1 MFRRRKPRS
10 YGRRFAEGIYPR
22 GGWSRAVSYMMHR
35 LRRLPDPPHRIA
47 RGIAAGVFV
56 CFTPF
61 YGFHFIIATAIV
73 LVIQGNILAAIIA
86 TFFGNPLTFPLIA
99 VVSVDLGSWMLGLPG
114 GMQLPGIVKAFAD
127 ASVELWA
134 NLAAMFNDDITHW
147 DRLHWFF
154 RMVFMPYLVGGIIPG
169 VLCGGIAYSISHRV
183 ISRYQKGRI
192 KRLKKRYEKKLAL
205 AAKTKISTVVG
216 GKSGGPA

>member
-1 MFRRRKPRS
+1 MFKRRKPRS

-35 LRRLPDPPHRIA
+35 LRRLPDRPHRIA

-61 YGFHFIIATAIV
+61 FGFHFIIATGIV

-86 TFFGNPLTFPLIA
+86 TFFGNPLTFPFIA
-99 VVSVDLGSWMLGLPG
+99 MVSVDFGSWLLGLPG
-114 GMQLPGIVKAFAD
+114 GMPLPGIVAAFAD
-127 ASVELWA
+127 ASVEMWA
-134 NLAAMFNDDITHW
+134 NLAAIFTDEVTHW

-169 VLCGGIAYSISHRV
+169 LICGVIAFSISHRV

-192 KRLKKRYEKKLAL
+192 KRLKKRFEKRL
-205 AAKTKISTVVG
+205 AAAEKSQGSTSVERKTRGTV
-216 GKSGGPA
+216 

>member
-1 MFRRRKPRS
+1 MFKRRNPLS
-10 YGRRFAEGIYPR
+10 YGRRLIEGIYPR

-47 RGIAAGVFV
+47 RGIAVGVFV

-61 YGFHFIIATAIV
+61 YGFHFILATALV
-73 LVIQGNILAAIIA
+73 LLLQGNILASIIA
-86 TFFGNPLTFPLIA
+86 TFFGNPLTFPIIA
-99 VVSVDLGSWMLGLPG
+99 IVSVDMGSWMLGLPG
-114 GMQLPGIVKAFAD
+114 GMQLPGIITAFSN

-134 NLAAMFNDDITHW
+134 NLSAIFTDELTHW

-169 VLCGGIAYSISHRV
+169 IVSGTIAYSISHRV
-183 ISRYQKGRI
+183 ISRYQKSRI
-192 KRLKKRYEKKLAL
+192 RRLKKRYEKRR
-205 AAKTKISTVVG
+205 AAASKAEGVG
-216 GKSGGPA
+216 GVSRQKPV